1 MQPSQ
6 DQELPQTFRNPFSPP
21 AEAEAPGACLP
32 STPLLG
38 LEASGRALLFAIPPA
53 RASEE

>member
-21 AEAEAPGACLP
+21 VEAEAPCACLP

-38 LEASGRALLFAIPPA
+38 LEARGRALLFAIPPA